1 LRQRLRA
8 PGTARA
14 VSRARRNRSFTDAAL
29 EWGMWRPWIA
39 SRLSADLLALQSHAE
54 HAGYAL
60 ACSFGSSAEFE
71 AAVIRSRLDAG
82 VYGPKRRRRS
92 IAYVGAALGT
102 LIALALIF

>member
-1 LRQRLRA
+1 
-8 PGTARA
+8 
-14 VSRARRNRSFTDAAL
+14 
-29 EWGMWRPWIA
+29 M
-39 SRLSADLLALQSHAE
+39 LALQSHAE

-71 AAVIRSRLDAG
+71 AAVIRSRRDAG
-82 VYGPKRRRRS
+82 AYGPKRRHRA